1 MPSVTLTNLD
11 NLPTGWSFTTGAVR
25 TGNVLTWDN
34 LRADFDLNYTTGT
47 DDVKFA
53 VGDKVQI
60 ALTVD
65 SWTLRYLQCYA
76 RGKTINNPDATE
88 YWNWSII
95 AGMSPESNVGM
106 DANNGVRTGTAATVI
121 LELVCVRE
129 CIGFVFHFQSANS
142 DGSGGNGTGQ
152 VTFRYCTSQFEP
164 VDPYDGAGDSGP
176 SGPGDGDFD
185 FSSTDIPLPG
195 LPSIGAMSTGFLNMY
210 NPSAAQLRSLASYM
224 WSGAF
229 DPQNFK
235 KLFADPM
242 DAILGLHIIPTISG
256 HPATTS
262 SSLHVGNIDTGVS
275 MPAVTEQYYTLDCG
289 TVNIPAKW
297 GAYLDYSPYSKLALY
312 LPYIGVVPLS
322 ADDCMRGS
330 IKVQYNIDML
340 SGTCSVAVYC
350 VSNRGADGHTLYTFT
365 GSCSCECPITEGQY
379 ANVIQAG
386 LNVVSGI
393 ISGASGGVPG
403 MVAGGVA
410 KAANA
415 AISMVKPEIGRSG
428 SMGGS
433 AGLMSIQYPFLI
445 LTVPRMV
452 HPAKQNKYIGYPSFI
467 TLQMSEC
474 MGYTEI
480 NVTHLEGMTC
490 TNGETEEIIR
500 LLKEGVIF

>member
-1 MPSVTLTNLD
+1 MPSVTITNLD
-11 NLPTGWSFTTGAVR
+11 SLPQGATIDVNATSR
-25 TGNVLTWDN
+25 AGNVITWNNVKGYFN
-34 LRADFDLNYTTGT
+34 LAFQTSGDE
-47 DDVKFA
+47 KFVA
-53 VGDKVQI
+53 GDKVQI
-60 ALTVD
+60 SLSVD
-65 SWTLRYLQCYA
+65 TWTKANLLCYG
-76 RGKTINNPDATE
+76 RGFTTGWLSGC
-88 YWNWSII
+88 WNWSVIG
-95 AGMSPESNVGM
+95 GMVPESNVGL
-106 DANNGVRTGTAATVI
+106 DANNTVKTAAAVSVI
-121 LELVCVRE
+121 LEMTCVAE
-129 CIGFVFHFQSANS
+129 NTGFQFYFTTVKG
-142 DGSGGNGTGQ
+142 DGSYSAGTGAI
-152 VTFRYCTSQFEP
+152 TFQYCTTQFEP
-164 VDPYDGAGDSGP
+164 VDPYDPIGDSGP

-210 NPSAAQLRSLASYM
+210 NPSAAQLRALASYM

-242 DAILGLHIIPTISG
+242 DAILGLHIIPTIAG

-262 SSLHVGNIDTGVS
+262 SSLYVGNIDTGLS
-275 MPAVTEQYYTLDCG
+275 MPAVTEQYYSLDCG

-297 GAYLDYSPYSKLALY
+297 GAYLDYSPYSKLSLY

-330 IKVQYNIDML
+330 IRVKYNIDIL
-340 SGTCSVAVYC
+340 SGTCSVGVYC
-350 VSNRGADGHTLYTFT
+350 VSNRGRDGHTLYTFT

-379 ANVIQAG
+379 ANVIMAG

-403 MVAGGVA
+403 MVAGGVSQ
-410 KAANA
+410 AANA

-433 AGLMSIQYPFLI
+433 AGLMGIQYPYLI
-445 LTVPRMV
+445 LTVPRMA
-452 HPAKQNKYIGYPSFI
+452 HPAQQNKFIGYPSFV
-467 TLQMSEC
+467 TLEMSDC
-474 MGYTEI
+474 IGYTEI

-490 TNGETEEIIR
+490 TDGEADEIIR
-500 LLKEGVIF
+500 LLEKGVIF